1 MTYHIEQIDHL
12 NDQNIVLIKI
22 SNGNQHSIAITN
34 LGGIV
39 HSWLCPDGSGQIA
52 DVLLGC
58 KNILDYQNTHPYF
71 GAIVGRYA
79 NRIAW
84 GKFVIDDIEYTL
96 ATNNPP
102 HHLHGGN
109 VGFDKKIWD
118 YRIIGNPDDIT
129 IQLSCTSPHMEE
141 GYPGNLKVQVSY
153 TFDNDGQLTI
163 IYEATTDQA
172 THLNLTNH
180 CYFNLS
186 GDSESTILDHLL
198 QINSDTITETDQ
210 MLIPTGNIINIKDS
224 NLDFTEMTEIGLR
237 IKNDDPNLLKAK
249 GYDHNYTLNG
259 RLNSLAAVAVHMP
272 SRRRLQVFTTE
283 PGIQL
288 YTGNWLNDVDG
299 KHGKYKDYAG
309 FCLETQHYP
318 DTPNHPNFPP
328 TLLKPGEIYRSKT
341 VYKIDLTPN
350 ID

>member
-1 MTYHIEQIDHL
+1 MTYLIEQIDHQ
-12 NDQNIVLIKI
+12 NDQNLALITI
-22 SNGNQHSIAITN
+22 SNDNHHSIAITN

-39 HSWLCPDGSGQIA
+39 HSWLCPDASGHIS

-58 KNILDYQNTHPYF
+58 KNILDYKSKHPYF

-84 GKFVIDDIEYTL
+84 GKFVIDGTEYTL
-96 ATNNPP
+96 AANNPP

-118 YRIIGNPDDIT
+118 FQIIENPDDIT
-129 IQLSCTSPHMEE
+129 IHLSCLSPHMDE

-163 IYEATTDQA
+163 NYEATTDQT
-172 THLNLTNH
+172 THINLTNH

-186 GDSESTILDHLL
+186 GDKESTILDHLL
-198 QINSDTITETDQ
+198 QINADTITETDQ
-210 MLIPTGNIINIKDS
+210 LLIPTGNLTEVTGS
-224 NLDFTEMTEIGLR
+224 NLDFSEMTEIGLR
-237 IKNDDPNLLKAK
+237 IKNNDPNLLKAK
-249 GYDHNYTLNG
+249 GYDHNYILNG
-259 RLNSLAAVAVHMP
+259 SINSIAAIAQHPP
-272 SRRRLQVFTTE
+272 SGRRLQVFTTE

-299 KHGKYKDYAG
+299 KHGKYIDYAG

-318 DTPNHPNFPP
+318 DAPNHPNFPS
-328 TLLKPGEIYRSKT
+328 TLLQPNETYRSKT
-341 VYKIDLTPN
+341 IYKIDV
-350 ID
+350 IS

>member
-1 MTYHIEQIDHL
+1 MTYHIEQIDHQ
-12 NDQNIVLIKI
+12 NDQNIVLITI
-22 SNGNQHSIAITN
+22 TNDNQHSVAITN

-39 HSWLCPDGSGQIA
+39 HSWLCPDASGQIA

-58 KNILDYQNTHPYF
+58 KNILDYQNSHPYF

-84 GKFVIDDIEYTL
+84 GKFVIDDVEYTL

-109 VGFDKKIWD
+109 VGFDKKIWE
-118 YRIIGNPDDIT
+118 YHIIENPNDIT
-129 IQLSCTSPHMEE
+129 IHLSCTSPHMEE
-141 GYPGNLKVQVSY
+141 GYPGNLQVHVSY

-163 IYEATTDQA
+163 NYEATTDQA
-172 THLNLTNH
+172 THINLTNH

-186 GDSESTILDHLL
+186 GDAESTILDHLL
-198 QINSDTITETDQ
+198 QINSEMITETDQ
-210 MLIPTGNIINIKDS
+210 MLIPTGNIVNIKDS
-224 NLDFTEMTEIGLR
+224 NLDFTAMTDIGLR

-249 GYDHNYTLNG
+249 GYDHNFVLDTQLETV
-259 RLNSLAAVAVHMP
+259 VAIALHAP
-272 SRRRLQVFTTE
+272 TGRRLQVFTTE

-299 KHGKYKDYAG
+299 KHCKYKDHAG
-309 FCLETQHYP
+309 FCLESQHYP
-318 DTPNHPNFPP
+318 DTPNHPTFPT

-341 VYKIDLTPN
+341 VYKIDLVPQN
-350 ID
+350 A